1 MTENPQTSG
10 GRRASLD
17 RVERALRDAGLG
29 VRSTS
34 PNSLM
39 AQCPVHNEKTGSLN
53 ITWQQDPVS
62 GGKTLLFCHGCRASG
77 LEIAEAIGL
86 TLGDLFDEPRPE
98 PLKHETRSG
107 RSYRQRQNGQR
118 RGRLGK
124 LPKPI
129 VPPRFRESTLEDE
142 HNWHVVKA
150 YPYVDAAG
158 NLVEEV
164 LREECEACPTKHKQF
179 RQLFVVDGSRRRRKP
194 EGFQPV
200 LFRMPQV
207 VQAITEGT
215 SVWLLEGE
223 KDVETAEGLGLVATT
238 NAQGSGSFPPE
249 LAEVFTDA
257 DVRIVL
263 DRDDAGWTRGVALYE
278 LLQPLAAQVRLYLP
292 ATVEEKSDFT
302 DHVEAGHSL
311 DDLVQVHV
319 DEVAA
324 WALLAAVRKRHL
336 AVETALNESLAQ
348 KQVADDLAATKKAPA
363 KAEEHARF
371 AKRWAMESE
380 IRCESLVE
388 KLNEL
393 RAVAEAVASEWA
405 IEALTEAEEAYRQ
418 ALVAARTTHHTLE
431 LPIPPL
437 LQERTAPVAAAPA
450 PQHHPVE
457 DPPFDEE
464 PPPPLDED
472 EPPMS
477 EGLRSTLAAGGQMA
491 KFGMGE
497 GEIRPAINID
507 QPVFRIVNRQIVMVD
522 RNGRKNRNDRWDEED
537 NPDDENLKLVL
548 GLDVRILE
556 MEYLEED
563 TNDEVDAVPLMGRE
577 STEEQAKLNPS
588 APRVLSAVVITFTH
602 PDSNEQMMLRIK
614 ADEWRDG
621 SWLESLPGNPD
632 YDAKP
637 SGLATIRRAI
647 KSVSEDIKTTERFRW
662 TGWRRDPEGNWM
674 FVHARAAI
682 GPEGSRPAPVLLSG
696 PLARYDLPDP
706 TQDPMR
712 LRTAFMEGSGS
723 FMTKLPARVAAPLL
737 GHTYRSALGVN
748 PWVLVLVGSPGSY
761 KTSVASLA
769 MHHWGEQ
776 WDRRKPATSMSGN
789 GGTLNALRIQLNRA
803 KDALFWADDVA
814 PTKDWAVAQKNLEEF
829 ARMVHNAEER
839 TRAERDGQGVLDGTV
854 PRASAMVTSEVMPR
868 PGSGAQRMLVVP
880 FRKEDI
886 NLPNLIELDGAMS
899 RHQRAVLMASFL
911 QWLAGDIATYREEM
925 KAEVI
930 RYAEQLRDAGQADR
944 AAESVANTWAGWVM
958 LTRFLLEV
966 GAISEEERDGILAE
980 ADHGLHEAIDSAADP
995 DLPTRTGARV
1005 RELLAHA
1012 LRTGVAYVDDV
1023 ETGECPE
1030 WPLAGRLGWRRQIT
1044 NVDEIGRPKYRYD
1057 PKGIKLGW
1065 VLTTPPNQ
1073 GKVTEQL
1080 LYIESTAALEQVLQ
1094 QTAKAMNDAPQLDRG
1109 TAVRALHDE
1118 GLLIAE
1124 ETKGKP
1130 PRMTTKRSVPCESR
1144 RPRVTVLRLAP
1155 LLGEDDAYDADV
1167 PFPDDDGPQDGG
1179 PRNDGPHDGPGGN
1192 GWDDVFSNGPTTPHT
1207 GVDVPGTPHVVSEE
1221 PTTLDLTSPQHEETP
1236 MGTYSDLDGTSATL
1250 TSLTY
1255 DARCIS
1261 CGVICGIAFLGY
1273 PMHVPCWMNSSAASR
1288 AQLSNAPAAPAT
1300 TVAAV
1305 PAPTPN
1311 PAPVA
1316 PAPQAAAASPA
1327 PANAPSKAPSKAP
1340 AKQSRMAAAAEQFTG
1355 PAAILDGDGIWMP
1368 DGTKIERPDGLRHVG
1383 HLADL
1388 VEDLSLGTQISA
1400 RKSWPGQIWLTV
1412 EALQSFGIELDP
1424 GVLSNEPRERSD
1436 QLRAITK
1443 GTPFVDEA
1451 IADGWKLGGAGE
1463 SLATWTRIWR
1473 PDSERRGVWI
1483 TLLPGVDDAS
1493 WRADERNALLQD
1505 NPSPST
1511 LARRLR
1517 LFADGLGAPFTMSAA
1532 TTGLDLMVDLRAR
1545 DRDRMF
1551 TVVENLPEP
1560 AEVRTLEGDINWSR
1574 TLTEAEGEQKYI
1586 HAYDRGGS
1594 YAAGMAGLELP
1605 IGEPV
1610 HHPEG
1615 LAFERKLPGYWLIDV
1630 PKAGDWRMPH
1640 PLNPH
1645 GGLPVKPVW
1654 FTTPTLEFALEQGYE
1669 PEILEAYV
1677 WPDHGR
1683 VLDPFYERIRDARTG
1698 LDTDDEDAQVA
1709 RNLLK
1714 RVYTNSIGML
1724 GSDTYMKGRK
1734 EYAPH
1739 RRHHI
1744 VAKARANIM
1753 RRVAQIGR
1761 DSDVWPVAVSKDSIL
1776 YVSNEAD
1783 PIKAWPGKP
1792 EQLGRGFGQYK
1803 PEATGLL
1810 VDQVKFLNGHDYRGM
1825 RALKGPD
1832 ADGED

>member
-17 RVERALRDAGLG
+17 RVERALRDAGLA

-34 PNSLM
+34 ANSLM

-53 ITWQQDPVS
+53 ITWQQDAVS

-77 LEIAEAIGL
+77 NEIAEAIGL
-86 TLGDLFDEPRPE
+86 TLGDLFDEPKPE
-98 PLKHETRSG
+98 PLKYEPRTG

-129 VPPRFRESTLEDE
+129 VPPRYRESNLEDE
-142 HNWHVVKA
+142 HHWRVVKT
-150 YPYVDAAG
+150 YPYVNAAG
-158 NLVEEV
+158 ELVEEV
-164 LREECEACPTKHKQF
+164 LREECEACATKHKQF
-179 RQLFVVDGSRRRRKP
+179 RQLFVVDGGRRKRKP
-194 EGFQPV
+194 EGFRPV

-207 VQAITEGT
+207 VEAITEGKP
-215 SVWLLEGE
+215 VWLLEGE
-223 KDVETAEGLGLVATT
+223 KDVETAESLGLVATT
-238 NAQGSGSFPPE
+238 NAQGSGSFPAE

-257 DVRIVL
+257 DLRIVL
-263 DRDDAGWTRGVALYE
+263 DRDDAGWSRGVALHE
-278 LLQPLAAQVRLYLP
+278 LLQPLAAHVTLYLP
-292 ATVEEKSDFT
+292 ATTEEKSDFT
-302 DHVEAGHSL
+302 DHVEAGHEVA
-311 DDLVQVHV
+311 DLVQVHV
-319 DEVAA
+319 TEVTA
-324 WALLAAVRKRHL
+324 WSLLAQVRKRHA

-348 KQVADDLAATKKAPA
+348 KQAADEVAATKKAPA

-371 AKRWAMESE
+371 AKRWAVESE

-393 RAVAEAVASEWA
+393 REVAELAASEWA
-405 IEALTEAEEAYRQ
+405 IEALTEAEEAHRQ
-418 ALVAARTTHHTLE
+418 ALVAARTTHHTLG

-437 LQERTAPVAAAPA
+437 LQEQAAAVPPAAAP
-450 PQHHPVE
+450 VE
-457 DPPFDEE
+457 EPPFDEE
-464 PPPPLDED
+464 PPPPLDD
-472 EPPMS
+472 EPPMTQ
-477 EGLRSTLAAGGQMA
+477 GLKSTLAAGGQLS
-491 KFGMGE
+491 KFGAGDGE
-497 GEIRPAINID
+497 VRTAINID
-507 QPVFRIVNRQIVMVD
+507 QPVFRIVNGQIVMVD
-522 RNGRKNRNDRWDEED
+522 RNGRKNRNDRWDEEGS
-537 NPDDENLKLVL
+537 PDDENLKLIL
-548 GLDVRILE
+548 GLDVRIVE

-563 TNDEVDAVPLMGRE
+563 KNDEVDAIPLMGRE
-577 STEEQAKLNPS
+577 STEELVKLNPA
-588 APRVLSAVVITFTH
+588 APKVLSAVVITFTH
-602 PDSNEQMMLRIK
+602 PDSHEQMMLRIK

-621 SWLESLPGNPD
+621 TWLEALPGNPD

-662 TGWRRDPEGNWM
+662 TGWRRDPDGNWM

-706 TQDPMR
+706 TMDPKR
-712 LRTAFMEGSGS
+712 LRAAFMDGSGS
-723 FMTKLPARVAAPLL
+723 FMTKLPRRVAAPLL

-814 PTKDWAVAQKNLEEF
+814 PTKDWSLAQKNLEEF

-868 PGSGAQRMLVVP
+868 PGSGADRMLVVP

-886 NLPNLIELDGAMS
+886 NLPNLIELDGVMS
-899 RHQRAVLMASFL
+899 RHHRAVLMASFL
-911 QWLAGDIATYREEM
+911 QWLARDISTYREEM
-925 KAEVI
+925 KAEVV
-930 RYAEQLRDAGQADR
+930 RYAEQLRNAGQKDR

-966 GAISEEERDGILAE
+966 GAITEEERDAVLE
-980 ADHGLHEAIDSAADP
+980 QADLGLHEAIDAALDP

-1030 WPLAGRLGWRRQIT
+1030 WPLAGRLGWRRQIM
-1044 NVDEIGRPKYRYD
+1044 NVDEFGKAKYRYD

-1080 LYIESTAALEQVLQ
+1080 LYIESTAALEQILQ
-1094 QTAKAMNDAPQLDRG
+1094 QTAKAMNDAPQMDRG
-1109 TAVRALHDE
+1109 TAVRALYDE

-1124 ETKGKP
+1124 ETTGKP
-1130 PRMTTKRSVPCESR
+1130 PRMTTKRSVPCEQR

-1155 LLGEDDAYDADV
+1155 LLGEDDAEDGDV
-1167 PFPDDDGPQDGG
+1167 PFPDGDGGGPADGG
-1179 PRNDGPHDGPGGN
+1179 PHGGTGG
-1192 GWDDVFSNGPTTPHT
+1192 GWDDVFNGGPATPAPD
-1207 GVDVPGTPHVVSEE
+1207 VDVPDTPDVVSEA
-1221 PTTLDLTSPQHEETP
+1221 PPTLDLTSPHDEETSVS
-1236 MGTYSDLDGTSATL
+1236 TYTDLDGTAATL
-1250 TSLTY
+1250 TILGY
-1255 DARCIS
+1255 DSTCIA
-1261 CGVICGIAFLGY
+1261 CGVVCGVAFHGY
-1273 PMHVPCWMNSSAASR
+1273 PMHVLCWQNSSAATRSQP
-1288 AQLSNAPAAPAT
+1288 ATSAATAPAPAAPT
-1300 TVAAV
+1300 QAAKPGAPTEEAPKSAP
-1305 PAPTPN
+1305 PAPR
-1311 PAPVA
+1311 
-1316 PAPQAAAASPA
+1316 
-1327 PANAPSKAPSKAP
+1327 KAAP
-1340 AKQSRMAAAAEQFTG
+1340 AKSSRLEAASEQFVG
-1355 PAAILDGDGIWMP
+1355 PAAILDVDGIWMP
-1368 DGTKIERPDGLRHVG
+1368 DGTKIERPAGLRHVG
-1383 HLADL
+1383 QLADL
-1388 VEDLSLGTQISA
+1388 VDDLRLGTQVTA
-1400 RKSWPGQIWLTV
+1400 RKSWPGQIWVTA
-1412 EALQSFGIELDP
+1412 EALPGFGIEMDP
-1424 GVLSNEPRERSD
+1424 AALSSDTRERSD

-1451 IADGWKLGGAGE
+1451 IADGWKIGGAGDA
-1463 SLATWTRIWR
+1463 LATWTRVWR

-1483 TLLPGVDDAS
+1483 TLMVGMDHTS
-1493 WRADERNALLQD
+1493 WRQDSRNALLRD
-1505 NPSPST
+1505 NPEPSS
-1511 LARRLR
+1511 LARRLS
-1517 LFADGLGAPFTMSAA
+1517 LFADALHAPFTMSTS

-1551 TVVENLPEP
+1551 APAQNLPEA
-1560 AEVRTLEGDINWSR
+1560 AEISTTENDINWSR
-1574 TLTEAEGEQKYI
+1574 TLTEAETGFEFI
-1586 HAYDRGGS
+1586 HAYDRSGS

-1610 HHPEG
+1610 HHPDG
-1615 LAFERKLPGYWLIDV
+1615 MAFDRKLPGYWLVNV

-1640 PLNPH
+1640 PLNPR
-1645 GGLPVKPVW
+1645 GGLPIHPVW
-1654 FTTPTLEFALEQGYE
+1654 FTTPTLEFAFEQGYE

-1677 WPDHGR
+1677 WPEHGR
-1683 VLDPFYERIRDARTG
+1683 VLDPFYDRIRDARGG
-1698 LDTDDEDAQVA
+1698 LDTPDADAQVA
-1709 RNLLK
+1709 RDLLK
-1714 RVYTNSIGML
+1714 GVYTNTIGML
-1724 GSDTYMKGRK
+1724 GSQTYMKGRK

-1753 RRVAQIGR
+1753 RRVVQIGR
-1761 DSDVWPVAVSKDSIL
+1761 DADVWPVAVSKDSIL

-1792 EQLGRGFGQYK
+1792 EQLGRGFGQYR
-1803 PEATGLL
+1803 PEASGLL
-1810 VDQVKFLNGHDYRGM
+1810 VDQAKFLNGHDYRGM
-1825 RALKGPD
+1825 KALKGPD
-1832 ADGED
+1832 ADAED